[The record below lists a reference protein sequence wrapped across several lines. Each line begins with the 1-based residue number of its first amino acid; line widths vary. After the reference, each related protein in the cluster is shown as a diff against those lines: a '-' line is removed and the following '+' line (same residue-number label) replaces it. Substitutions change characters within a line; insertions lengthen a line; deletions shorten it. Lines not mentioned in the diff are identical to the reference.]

1 MKKIILMLAVF
12 GMGLSVAQAAP
23 KAKKKAEAAPAAEE
37 SAPARKSS
45 SRKSFSRPYGMAG
58 CGLGSMVIGKRGAQI
73 FAATTNGT
81 FANQT
86 FGITFGTLNCQD
98 SPNNEVA
105 MRMDHFVAANKGTLA
120 AEIAKGD
127 GEAIG
132 SLSTI
137 MGCDSA
143 SKLGTEMQKNFNQIF
158 PSTEVAPNE
167 ITDSIISVIRQND
180 SLAGSCKKV
189 S

>member
-1 MKKIILMLAVF
+1 MKKIIVMLAVV
-12 GMGLSVAQAAP
+12 GMGFSAAAQAAP
-23 KAKKKAEAAPAAEE
+23 KSKKKAESAAPAAEQ
-37 SAPARKSS
+37 APKSS
-45 SRKSFSRPYGMAG
+45 PRKAYSRPYGMAG
-58 CGLGSMVIGKRGAQI
+58 CGLGSMVVGKRGAQI

-81 FANQT
+81 FGNQT

-98 SPNNEVA
+98 APNTEVA

-120 AEIAKGD
+120 ADIAKGD

-132 SLSTI
+132 SLSSI
-137 MGCDSA
+137 MGCDSSA
-143 SKLGTEMQKNFNQIF
+143 QLGVEMQKNFKQIF

-180 SLAGSCKKV
+180 TLAGTCKKI